1 VLEGSAEEL
10 FFEFMVKRLLGL
22 FVGRVM
28 LELMHLVSTSLQ
40 FSRPTTISMV
50 NV

>member
-1 VLEGSAEEL
+1 MLEGSTEEL
-10 FFEFMVKRLLGL
+10 FFEFMVNRLLRL

-28 LELMHLVSTSLQ
+28 LELMHLVGTSLQ
-40 FSRPTTISMV
+40 FSRPTTISVV